1 LRVQASA
8 VAVMH
13 VSTLAMYLEVLDR
26 IEELFPCRHEHRL
39 KTALMHTK
47 LQLLMLEPSD
57 LRAVWQEFC

>member
-1 LRVQASA
+1 
-8 VAVMH
+8 MH
-13 VSTLAMYLEVLDR
+13 VSTLAMYLEILDR

-47 LQLLMLEPSD
+47 LQLLMLEPGD